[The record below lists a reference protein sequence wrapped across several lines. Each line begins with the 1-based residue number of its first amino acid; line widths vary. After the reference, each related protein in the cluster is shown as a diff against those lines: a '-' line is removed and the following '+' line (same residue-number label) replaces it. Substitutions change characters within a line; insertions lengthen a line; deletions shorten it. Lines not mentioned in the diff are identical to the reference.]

1 MYNYEQMISLV
12 DELSSLLEKL
22 RIVEQISEALSDAI
36 IDLDMVRHDLHVL
49 QSFIYSAYAE
59 KDNAVKTYS
68 DKKEIIEG
76 HAKSIQDAQEVAQE
90 RLDKVENQV
99 ITLETLLDSETF
111 SRSNLSSLRSFLV
124 DRMIER
130 DRSVVHGGTNLTKCE
145 L

>member
-1 MYNYEQMISLV
+1 MYSYEQMISLV

-59 KDNAVKTYS
+59 KDNPVKTYA

-99 ITLETLLDSETF
+99 ITFETLLDSETF
-111 SRSNLSSLRSFLV
+111 SMSNLSSLRSFLV
-124 DRMIER
+124 ERMIER
-130 DRSVVHGGTNLTKCE
+130 DRSIIENRIGTTRCDL
-145 L
+145 